1 MRFPIHYFLIPLFL
15 MACSEDPRQSGV
27 QDFPNTL
34 QTSANSALFDLPT
47 SIAAEQPEVALPV
60 EGLARMAATTLDADL
75 KEAFG
80 AYLAVPIFIR
90 LAENAKEEVR
100 KLVIEYSKL
109 DLPEHWEGEV
119 EDSLYAIT
127 RTKDTVV
134 DGKTMR
140 WYALWTTQN
149 GELRLSLRFL
159 RDDTDRYRGVFYM
172 ANPEDFHAR
181 VRVEFDQIRSDGQLL
196 RVDYQR
202 DSSGLEK
209 KNDPTLI
216 RIRALQRN
224 ENRMVVSGYS
234 YHPAYEDE
242 FWGKGARIYGFRS
255 VTASATDKSLLRVGF
270 ARVDSLDGEF
280 FVDHSLDQE
289 VLARS
294 TESFRQTMIDSAGM
308 DKLVYFS
315 LDSNLT
321 ANEVLNNRLLQLIA
335 YVPTRTPQDF
345 TSADLL
351 KFLELNRADILNGN
365 SKLAGLRGLYL
376 LVHIKQP
383 LFLNAQATVVA
394 AGDSAAPVDFPLA
407 PVVMDEEDYGDD
419 AAEDLAD
426 WQIAE

>member
-1 MRFPIHYFLIPLFL
+1 MRFPIHYFLIPLFVL
-15 MACSEDPRQSGV
+15 GCSEDPRQSGV

-34 QTSANSALFDLPT
+34 QTSANTALFDLPT
-47 SIAAEQPEVALPV
+47 SIAAEQPEVAMPV
-60 EGLARMAATTLDADL
+60 DGLGRIAATTLDSDL

-90 LAENAKEEVR
+90 LAEDAKEEVR
-100 KLVIEYSKL
+100 KLVIEFSKL
-109 DLPEHWEGEV
+109 DLPAEWEGV
-119 EDSLYAIT
+119 VDDSLYAIT
-127 RTKDTVV
+127 RTRDTVV
-134 DGKTMR
+134 EGKTMR
-140 WYALWTTQN
+140 WYALWATQK

-159 RDDTDRYRGVFYM
+159 RDSSDRYRGVFYM
-172 ANPEDFHAR
+172 ANPEDYHAR
-181 VRVEFDQIRSDGQLL
+181 VRVEFDQIRNDGQLL

-209 KNDPTLI
+209 QSDPTLI
-216 RIRALQRN
+216 RIRALQRSA
-224 ENRMVVSGYS
+224 ERMVVSGYS
-234 YHPAYEDE
+234 YHPAYNDE

-255 VTASATDKSLLRVGF
+255 VTASASDKSLLRVGF
-270 ARVDSLDGEF
+270 ARVDSLDGDF
-280 FVDHSLDQE
+280 FETHSLDKE

-321 ANEVLNNRLLQLIA
+321 ANEVLNDRLLQLIA

-345 TSADLL
+345 TSADLM
-351 KFLELNRADILNGN
+351 KFLALNRADILDGS

-376 LVHIKQP
+376 LVHIQQP

-394 AGDSAAPVDFPLA
+394 AGDSIAPADFPLE
-407 PVVMDEEDYGDD
+407 PTVMDEEDYGEDS
-419 AAEDLAD
+419 AEDLVD
-426 WQIAE
+426 WQIVE